1 MERVNGIGGVFFRAR
16 DPEALT
22 EWYVR
27 HLGIADPDNPAA
39 PWRQQAGLTVW
50 SGFAADTSYFGRQ
63 EQQWMVN
70 FRVSDLDAM
79 LARCGPPMWRSW
91 KKLKTPSTADSAGW
105 LIQRATESNCG
116 SHRSRNSPP
125 TTER

>member
-79 LARCGPPMWRSW
+79 LAQLRAANVEVLEEVEDTEYGRFGWVVDPEGNRIELWQPPVEE
-91 KKLKTPSTADSAGW
+91 L
-105 LIQRATESNCG
+105 
-116 SHRSRNSPP
+116 P
-125 TTER
+125 TDN